1 MPLDRLYF
9 IVYHNGTKIK
19 TQGHKMTPTIQR
31 LYKLIAEAA
40 MAQDWPRCAT
50 IARLITIHT
59 KRYAL
64 ANKD

>member
-1 MPLDRLYF
+1 
-9 IVYHNGTKIK
+9 
-19 TQGHKMTPTIQR
+19 MTPAIQR